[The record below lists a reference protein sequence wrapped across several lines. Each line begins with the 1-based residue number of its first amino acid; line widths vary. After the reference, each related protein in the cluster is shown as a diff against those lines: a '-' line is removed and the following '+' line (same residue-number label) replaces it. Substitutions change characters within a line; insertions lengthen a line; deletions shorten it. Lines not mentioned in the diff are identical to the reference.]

1 MKVLSID
8 FDYFQQ
14 VTEEQVSSLYPD
26 GIDNPTELSELI
38 WGDHYASHEEELKA
52 IGIMQDELDSLEKLL
67 LEQDTSCSVMIANS
81 HRHIYDFILE
91 NRDDEKIGL
100 VNIDMHHD
108 MMNDNPNLDC
118 GNWIKHLLNEET
130 ERGNKVNLAWIANPI
145 SLETYGLEK
154 IFGGED
160 KRFRGLVQNSIE
172 SIKDESF
179 DIIFLCRSDTW
190 TPPHLDKYFTEI
202 CDLMKDHFESIKIE
216 KGIDKPRTQY
226 QRYAEEYRAMINKF
240 KHEQR
245 KDAIEK

>member
-14 VTEEQVSSLYPD
+14 ASVEQVRNLYPD
-26 GIDNPTELSELI
+26 GVDNPTEISEI
-38 WGDHYASHEEELKA
+38 VWSDHYASDGKELNS
-52 IGIMQDELDSLEKLL
+52 IGIMQDELERLEMLL

-81 HRHIYDFILE
+81 HKHIYDFILE
-91 NRDDEKIGL
+91 NRDNEAIGL

-154 IFGGED
+154 AFGGDDE
-160 KRFRGLVQNSIE
+160 RFKGFVQNSIE

-202 CDLMKDHFESIKIE
+202 CDLMKDHFEEIKME
-216 KGIDKPRTQY
+216 KGIDKPRTKY
-226 QRYAEEYRAMINKF
+226 KEYADTFKKMFEEMK
-240 KHEQR
+240 R
-245 KDAIEK
+245 KDTLEK